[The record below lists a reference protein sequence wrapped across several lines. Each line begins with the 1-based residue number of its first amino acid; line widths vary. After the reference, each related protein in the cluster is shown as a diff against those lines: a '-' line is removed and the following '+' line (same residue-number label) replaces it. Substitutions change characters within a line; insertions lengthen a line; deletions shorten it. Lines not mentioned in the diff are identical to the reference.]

1 MARPQTDIEAGRQEL
16 LDICEELVRKRGGV
30 DLSMTELAATAGM
43 SPANLYRFFENKE
56 ALLEAAA
63 GRWFAPKIAIME
75 EVVAADLP
83 SREKM
88 LDFFARR
95 FVLMRD
101 QFHEDPDMFKSY
113 LELGDQHF
121 EVVRG
126 YVDLGDHYLSEI
138 VVQAM
143 DEGYLPDLS
152 VDDAVSLINQM
163 VQCYCNPE
171 ALLYLDHKLSEE
183 KLACII
189 DTIFIGL
196 GRKFEARSGSGQP
209 HIKIV
214 T

>member
-30 DLSMTELAATAGM
+30 DLSMTELAAAAGM

-75 EVVAADLP
+75 DVVAADLP
-83 SREKM
+83 VRTKM
-88 LDFFARR
+88 HDFFARR
-95 FVLMRD
+95 FSLMRD

-126 YVDLGDHYLSEI
+126 YVDLGDHFLSLI
-138 VVQAM
+138 VAEAM

-152 VDDAVSLINQM
+152 IDDAVSLINQM
-163 VQCYCNPE
+163 VQPYCNPE
-171 ALLYLDHKLSEE
+171 ALLYLDHKLSEA
-183 KLACII
+183 KLALIV

-196 GRKFEARSGSGQP
+196 GRKFDQETGPGQP
-209 HIKIV
+209 RIKIV
-214 T
+214 S

>member
-16 LDICEELVRKRGGV
+16 LDIAEELVRKRGGV
-30 DLSMTELAATAGM
+30 ELSMTELAAAAGM

-75 EVVAADLP
+75 EVIAAELP

-88 LDFFARR
+88 YQFFARR

-101 QFHEDPDMFKSY
+101 QFREDPDMFKSY

-121 EVVRG
+121 EVVKG

-143 DEGYLPDLS
+143 DEGYLPDHS
-152 VDDAVSLINQM
+152 IDDAVSLINQM
-163 VQCYCNPE
+163 VQVYCNPE

-183 KLACII
+183 KLGLIV

-196 GRKFEARSGSGQP
+196 GRDFEVKLGSREP

>member
-16 LDICEELVRKRGGV
+16 LDIAEELVRKRGGV
-30 DLSMTELAATAGM
+30 DLSMTELAGAAGM
-43 SPANLYRFFENKE
+43 SPANIYRFFENKE

-83 SREKM
+83 AREKM
-88 LDFFARR
+88 FQFFARR

-101 QFHEDPDMFKSY
+101 QFREDPDMFKSY

-121 EVVRG
+121 EVVKG

-152 VDDAVSLINQM
+152 IDDAVSLINQM
-163 VQCYCNPE
+163 VQTYCNPE
-171 ALLYLDHKLSEE
+171 ALIYLDHKLSET
-183 KLACII
+183 KLGVIV

-196 GRKFEARSGSGQP
+196 GRSFDQKPNMGQP

>member
-196 GRKFEARSGSGQP
+196 CRKFEARSGSGQP

>member
-16 LDICEELVRKRGGV
+16 LDIAEELVRKRGGV
-30 DLSMTELAATAGM
+30 DLSMTELAAAAGM

-63 GRWFAPKIAIME
+63 GRWFAPKVAIME
-75 EVVAADLP
+75 AVVAADLP

-88 LDFFARR
+88 FQFFARR
-95 FVLMRD
+95 FVLMRE
-101 QFHEDPDMFKSY
+101 QFREDPDMFKSY

-138 VVQAM
+138 VVQAI

-152 VDDAVSLINQM
+152 IDNAVSLINQM
-163 VQCYCNPE
+163 VQTYCNPE
-171 ALLYLDHKLSEE
+171 ALIYLDHKLSEE
-183 KLACII
+183 KLAII
-189 DTIFIGL
+189 VDTIFIGL
-196 GRKFEARSGSGQP
+196 GRTFDQRPSAGQP
-209 HIKIV
+209 QIKIV

>member
-126 YVDLGDHYLSEI
+126 YVDLGDHYLALI
-138 VVQAM
+138 VAEAM

>member
-16 LDICEELVRKRGGV
+16 LDIVEELVRKRGGV
-30 DLSMTELAATAGM
+30 DLSMTELAAAAGM
-43 SPANLYRFFENKE
+43 SPANVYRFFENKE

-88 LDFFARR
+88 FQFFARR
-95 FVLMRD
+95 FALMRD

-152 VDDAVSLINQM
+152 IDDAVSLINQM

-183 KLACII
+183 KLGMIV

-196 GRKFEARSGSGQP
+196 GRRFDQKSSAGKP

>member
-1 MARPQTDIEAGRQEL
+1 MARPQTDIEAGREEL

-30 DLSMTELAATAGM
+30 DLSMTELAAAAGM

-56 ALLEAAA
+56 ALMEAAA

-75 EVVAADLP
+75 EVVAAELP
-83 SREKM
+83 SPEKM
-88 LDFFARR
+88 LQFFARR
-95 FVLMRD
+95 FAVMRD

-121 EVVRG
+121 EVVKG

-183 KLACII
+183 KLGMII

-196 GRKFEARSGSGQP
+196 GRRFDQKPSVGQS

>member
-16 LDICEELVRKRGGV
+16 LDIVEEIVRKKGGV
-30 DLSMTELAATAGM
+30 DLSMTDLAAAAGM

-63 GRWFAPKIAIME
+63 GRWFAPKVAIME
-75 EVVAADLP
+75 EVIAADLP

-88 LDFFARR
+88 FQFFARR

-101 QFHEDPDMFKSY
+101 QFREDPDMFKSY

-121 EVVRG
+121 EVVKG

-143 DEGYLPDLS
+143 DEGYLADLS
-152 VDDAVSLINQM
+152 IDDAVSLINQM
-163 VQCYCNPE
+163 VQVYCNPE
-171 ALLYLDHKLSEE
+171 ALLYLDHKLSEA
-183 KLACII
+183 KLGII
-189 DTIFIGL
+189 VDAIFIGL
-196 GRKFEARSGSGQP
+196 GRTFEAQPGAGQP
-209 HIKIV
+209 QIKIV

>member
-16 LDICEELVRKRGGV
+16 LDICEQLVRQRGGV
-30 DLSMTELAATAGM
+30 DLSMTELAAAAGM

-56 ALLEAAA
+56 ALMEAAA

-88 LDFFARR
+88 FQFFVRR
-95 FVLMRD
+95 FVRMRD
-101 QFHEDPDMFKSY
+101 EFHEDPDMFKSY
-113 LELGDQHF
+113 LELGNEHF
-121 EVVRG
+121 EVVKG
-126 YVDLGDHYLSEI
+126 YVDLGDHYLSEL

-152 VDDAVSLINQM
+152 IDDAVSLINQM
-163 VQCYCNPE
+163 VVTYCNPE
-171 ALLYLDHKLSEE
+171 ALIYLDHKLSEE
-183 KLACII
+183 KLGMII
-189 DTIFIGL
+189 DAIFIGL
-196 GRKFEARSGSGQP
+196 GRKFDAKPSSGKP

>member
-16 LDICEELVRKRGGV
+16 LDIVEELVRKRGGV
-30 DLSMTELAATAGM
+30 ELSMTELATAAGM
-43 SPANLYRFFENKE
+43 SPANVYRFFENKE

-88 LDFFARR
+88 FQFFARR
-95 FVLMRD
+95 FALMRD

-152 VDDAVSLINQM
+152 IDDAVSLINQM

-183 KLACII
+183 KLGMIV

-196 GRKFEARSGSGQP
+196 GRRFDQKSSAGKP

>member
-16 LDICEELVRKRGGV
+16 LDIAEELVRKRGGV
-30 DLSMTELAATAGM
+30 ELSMTELAAAAGM

-75 EVVAADLP
+75 EVIAAELP

-88 LDFFARR
+88 YQFFARR

-101 QFHEDPDMFKSY
+101 QFREDPDMFKSY

-121 EVVRG
+121 EVVKG

-152 VDDAVSLINQM
+152 IDDAVSLINQM
-163 VQCYCNPE
+163 VQVYCNPE

-183 KLACII
+183 KLGLIV

-196 GRKFEARSGSGQP
+196 GRDFEEQPGSREP

>member
-16 LDICEELVRKRGGV
+16 LDIAEELVRKRGGV
-30 DLSMTELAATAGM
+30 ELSMTELAAAAGM
-43 SPANLYRFFENKE
+43 SPANLYRFIENKE

-75 EVVAADLP
+75 EVIAAELP

-88 LDFFARR
+88 YQFFARR

-101 QFHEDPDMFKSY
+101 QFREDPDMFKSY

-121 EVVRG
+121 EVVKG

-143 DEGYLPDLS
+143 DEGYLPNLS
-152 VDDAVSLINQM
+152 IDDAVSLINQM
-163 VQCYCNPE
+163 VQVYCNPE

-183 KLACII
+183 KLGLIV

-196 GRKFEARSGSGQP
+196 GRDFEEQPGSREP

>member
-16 LDICEELVRKRGGV
+16 LEIAEELVRKRGGV
-30 DLSMTELAATAGM
+30 DLSMTELAAAAGM
-43 SPANLYRFFENKE
+43 SPANIYRFFENKE

-88 LDFFARR
+88 FQFFARR
-95 FVLMRD
+95 FVWMRD
-101 QFHEDPDMFKSY
+101 EFREDPDMFKSY

-121 EVVRG
+121 EVVKG

-163 VQCYCNPE
+163 IQTYCNPE

-183 KLACII
+183 KLGMII
-189 DTIFIGL
+189 DAIFIGL
-196 GRKFEARSGSGQP
+196 GRKFEAKSSSGHP

>member
-30 DLSMTELAATAGM
+30 DLSMTELAAAAGM

-88 LDFFARR
+88 FHFFARR

-121 EVVRG
+121 EVVKG

-143 DEGYLPDLS
+143 DEGYLTDLS

-196 GRKFEARSGSGQP
+196 GRTFEARSVSGQP

>member
-1 MARPQTDIEAGRQEL
+1 MYQ
-16 LDICEELVRKRGGV
+16 
-30 DLSMTELAATAGM
+30 
-43 SPANLYRFFENKE
+43 
-56 ALLEAAA
+56 
-63 GRWFAPKIAIME
+63 
-75 EVVAADLP
+75 
-83 SREKM
+83 
-88 LDFFARR
+88 FFARR

-101 QFHEDPDMFKSY
+101 QFREDPDMFKSY

-121 EVVRG
+121 EVVKG

-152 VDDAVSLINQM
+152 IDDAVSLINQM
-163 VQCYCNPE
+163 VQVYCNPE

-183 KLACII
+183 KLGRIV

-196 GRKFEARSGSGQP
+196 GRDFEVKLGSREP

>member
-16 LDICEELVRKRGGV
+16 LDIAEELVRKRGGV
-30 DLSMTELAATAGM
+30 ELSMTELAAAASM

-75 EVVAADLP
+75 EVVPSDLP
-83 SREKM
+83 SRDKM
-88 LDFFARR
+88 YQFFARR

-101 QFHEDPDMFKSY
+101 QFREDPDMFKSY

-121 EVVRG
+121 EVVKG
-126 YVDLGDHYLSEI
+126 YVDLGDHFLSEI

-143 DEGYLPDLS
+143 DEGYLSDLS
-152 VDDAVSLINQM
+152 IDDAVSLINQM
-163 VQCYCNPE
+163 VQVYCNPE

-183 KLACII
+183 KLARIV

-196 GRKFEARSGSGQP
+196 GRNFEVESGSGQP

>member
-16 LDICEELVRKRGGV
+16 LDIAEELVRKRGGV
-30 DLSMTELAATAGM
+30 ELSMTELAAAAGM

-75 EVVAADLP
+75 EVVPSDLP
-83 SREKM
+83 SRDKM
-88 LDFFARR
+88 YQFFARR

-101 QFHEDPDMFKSY
+101 QFREDPDMFKSY

-121 EVVRG
+121 EVVKG
-126 YVDLGDHYLSEI
+126 YVDLGDHFLSEI

-152 VDDAVSLINQM
+152 IDDAVSLINQM
-163 VQCYCNPE
+163 VQVYCNPE
-171 ALLYLDHKLSEE
+171 ALLYLDHKLSED
-183 KLACII
+183 KLARIV

-196 GRKFEARSGSGQP
+196 GRNFEEKSGSGQP